1 MDTCLTDME
10 QPGRVRRKFGER
22 LKVLH
27 FDEVIFERLTIYP
40 HGDV

>member
-10 QPGRVRRKFGER
+10 QPGRVSRKYGAR

-27 FDEVIFERLTIYP
+27 FDEVIFETLAICP
-40 HGDV
+40 HEDV